1 MQAYQDVF
9 QRYEK
14 KYLVTQRQYDQL
26 SLVLAPRMVPDR
38 FARSSIRNI
47 YYDTPDFRLIRRSLD
62 RPPYKEKLR
71 LRTYGTPAADSEVFL
86 EIKKKFD
93 HIVYKRRIGMPYA
106 QAVAYLDGRR
116 AAGHTQIAQEIEW
129 FRAFYRDLRPA
140 MFIYYDR
147 FAIVD
152 REQPDLRITFD
163 SNIRWRADRLDLSA
177 GTDGA
182 PLLAP
187 GTCLMEIKIPQAAP
201 FWLSRALSEAG
212 IFPTHFSKYGAAYQ
226 AMLRGKTGKGGV
238 FCA

>member
-14 KYLVTQRQYDQL
+14 KYLVTQQQYDQL
-26 SLVLAPRMVPDR
+26 SRGFGAAHGARPLCAFLDPQYLLRHPGLSADPPLARP
-38 FARSSIRNI
+38 
-47 YYDTPDFRLIRRSLD
+47 
-62 RPPYKEKLR
+62 PPYKEKLR

-163 SNIRWRADRLDLSA
+163 SHIRWRADRLDLSA

-187 GTCLMEIKIPQAAP
+187 GHLPDGDQDPAGGAV
-201 FWLSRALSEAG
+201 LAVARAERG
-212 IFPTHFSKYGAAYQ
+212 GHFPDA
-226 AMLRGKTGKGGV
+226 LL
-238 FCA
+238 

>member
-14 KYLVTQRQYDQL
+14 KYLVTQQQYDQL
-26 SLVLAPRMVPDR
+26 SRVLAPRMVPDR

-152 REQPDLRITFD
+152 REQTVQHERDARHLFFNRHRTVRARAGQHIGARRGDGKRGAVDLIAAVRARGCDRTVGKHNHGCIFFGVG
-163 SNIRWRADRLDLSA
+163 IRGGARDR
-177 GTDGA
+177 GQHG
-182 PLLAP
+182 
-187 GTCLMEIKIPQAAP
+187 
-201 FWLSRALSEAG
+201 
-212 IFPTHFSKYGAAYQ
+212 
-226 AMLRGKTGKGGV
+226 RGQ
-238 FCA
+238 